1 MTESRD
7 DILHPG
13 AQPTDSDFP
22 LAPAGWT
29 PDVARKLAVQLDI
42 DLVDDHWKAV
52 RALHEYYSRHDERIK
67 VRELLDALDEK
78 FHRKGGLKYLYSLF
92 PGGPVAQ
99 GCSLAGLPI
108 PAGAIDRG
116 FGSVQ

>member
-13 AQPTDSDFP
+13 ASGGDKQFRS
-22 LAPAGWT
+22 APEGWT
-29 PDVARKLAVQLDI
+29 PDTALDVAKGLGLDL
-42 DLVDDHWKAV
+42 DEDHWQV
-52 RALHEYYSRHDERIK
+52 IRALQDYYARHPDTIN
-67 VRELLDALDEK
+67 VRNLLDALEEK
-78 FHRKGGLKYLYSLF
+78 FHIKGGLKYLYLLL

-99 GCSLAGLPI
+99 GCRLAGLQA
-108 PAGAIDRG
+108 PAGVVDRG